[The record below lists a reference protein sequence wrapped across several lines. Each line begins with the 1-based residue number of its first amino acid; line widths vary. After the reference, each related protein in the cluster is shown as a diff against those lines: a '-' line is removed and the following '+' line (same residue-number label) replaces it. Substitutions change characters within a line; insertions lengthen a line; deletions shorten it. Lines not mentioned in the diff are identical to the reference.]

1 MILLSKLTDYGVT
14 LMTRLAQRREEG
26 CLSAR
31 DLAES
36 AGLPLPTVSKLL
48 KILAREGLLE
58 SQRGIKGGYRLA
70 RAPREIGLSEILL
83 ALEGP
88 VSLTACGNC
97 EMDADCS
104 MQPHW
109 NWINQR
115 VLQSLEDITLADL
128 SGSTL
133 LNLAAERRR
142 ESSSPSSEAGTP

>member
-1 MILLSKLTDYGVT
+1 
-14 LMTRLAQRREEG
+14 MTRLAQRREEG

-36 AGLPLPTVSKLL
+36 SGLPLPTVSKLL

-58 SQRGIKGGYRLA
+58 SQRGIKGGYRLS
-70 RAPREIGLSEILL
+70 RAPRQIGLAEILL

-88 VSLTACGNC
+88 VSLTACGSC
-97 EMDADCS
+97 ELDADCS

-109 NWINQR
+109 SWINER

-133 LNLAAERRR
+133 LNLAAERGR
-142 ESSSPSSEAGTP
+142 ESSSPSREAGSP